1 MQMPTDDHFGLEF
14 RMPILRLFCTAPDT
28 KSRDHQQVYEV
39 LAQWPVIYYYD
50 RCVRIL
56 CNGLFK
62 FCVEGFDEGSAPI
75 LAAFVRIGM
84 EENFICGYGVFFSS
98 PVYSF
103 FERNIIGP
111 EAVVV

>member
-1 MQMPTDDHFGLEF
+1 MQMPTDNHLGLEF

-28 KSRDHQQVYEV
+28 ESRDHQQVYEV

-50 RCVRIL
+50 RCVWIL
-56 CNGLFK
+56 RNGLFK
-62 FCVEGFDEGSAPI
+62 FGVEGFDEGSAPI
-75 LAAFVRIGM
+75 LAAFVRIGV
-84 EENFICGYGVFFSS
+84 EEDFICGHDVFFSS

-103 FERNIIGP
+103 FEGDIIGP